1 METAKIGN
9 NTEQSTLILHIG
21 GAKCGSSALQ
31 TFLTSNPRLETWE
44 GTQVEYWKV
53 AHDES
58 SNLTFLP
65 VSETKSTRGLSYQSS
80 SSLGNRLESQCL
92 HKIFGSFIHEN
103 NQNKKKIF
111 VFSCEAWALDFQTSK
126 LPNCNCI
133 QRNFKIQIYLNVRPQ
148 VNLLIPAYL
157 QWALWTGSS
166 TLKETFSNYLTNFA
180 EWEVQAENA
189 LQIGADQILVRCTPD
204 IVADFCE
211 ITDVN
216 HASVITP
223 LTKKVNKSL
232 PLEAIILLLR
242 NRELR
247 PGPHYAHIDFLLE
260 DLIDL
265 GDIPVTP
272 VSIKIE
278 NDLIEEITEHFR
290 VDNMKLLSRM
300 TQDHARAFEFDLN
313 ASKDRYKDG
322 IEVSEL
328 LTTKLSA
335 EFLEKLLVF
344 VLLDIQKKPLP
355 TDAVIAER
363 NAVIAERN
371 AAIAERNAVI
381 AERNLIL
388 NSNTWKLLTS
398 YRKLAQFLRKRRG
411 R

>member
-1 METAKIGN
+1 METAKIDN
-9 NTEQSTLILHIG
+9 NTEHSTLILHIG

-31 TFLTSNPRLETWE
+31 TFLTRNPRLETRN

-80 SSLGNRLESQCL
+80 SSLGYRLESQCL
-92 HKIFGSFIHEN
+92 HKIFESFIHEN
-103 NQNKKKIF
+103 SQNKKKVF
-111 VFSCEAWALDFQTSK
+111 VFSHEGWVQELQTAK
-126 LPNCNCI
+126 QANCNCI

-148 VNLLIPAYL
+148 VNLLIPTYL
-157 QWALWTGSS
+157 QWALWTEDS
-166 TLKETFSNYLTNFA
+166 TLQKTFSNYLTNISD
-180 EWEVQAENA
+180 WEVQAENA
-189 LQIGADQILVRCTPD
+189 LKLGADKILVRYTSE

-211 ITDVN
+211 IADIN
-216 HASVITP
+216 HASAITP
-223 LTKKVNKSL
+223 LIKKVNKSL

-247 PGPHYAHIDFLLE
+247 PGPHDAHIDFLLE

-265 GDIPVTP
+265 GDIPITP
-272 VSIKIE
+272 ISIKIE
-278 NDLIEEITEHFR
+278 NDLIEEINEHFR
-290 VDNMKLLSRM
+290 VNNMKLLLRM
-300 TQDHARAFEFDLN
+300 TQDHARAFEYDLN

-322 IEVSEL
+322 IEASEL
-328 LTTKLSA
+328 LTTNLSV

-355 TDAVIAER
+355 TDAA
-363 NAVIAERN
+363 IAERN
-371 AAIAERNAVI
+371 AAIAERNM
-381 AERNLIL
+381 IL
-388 NSNTWKLLTS
+388 SSNSWKLLS
-398 YRKLAQFLRKRRG
+398 PYRQLTQFLRQGRG